1 MIDATGNQVEEV
13 NRDWCEADAPALNNG
28 LWSRPILDVT
38 IHAKQALKATYP
50 AEILDD
56 SSSDLS

>member
-38 IHAKQALKATYP
+38 NHAKQTLKATHP

-56 SSSDLS
+56 SSSNLS

>member
-13 NRDWCEADAPALNNG
+13 NRDWCEADAPGLNNG

-38 IHAKQALKATYP
+38 IHGKQALVRRETGK
-50 AEILDD
+50 E
-56 SSSDLS
+56 

>member
-13 NRDWCEADAPALNNG
+13 NRDWCEAESPALNNE

-38 IHAKQALKATYP
+38 IHGKQALKATYP

-56 SSSDLS
+56 SNSDLI